1 MKKRFMAMAMTL
13 MTVISLGSIP
23 VMANARSNVDSA
35 ITNFRVEPSNYNQIA
50 MREKDDTTPI
60 YLWITEAK
68 NNRYSDFRVKVF
80 ANGSKNVMV
89 DGHGNI
95 VEFVNCY
102 VGRKQSVRNNVRED
116 GYNRVALGF
125 QSRNYVETQS
135 ITGEWSPDSTG
146 RYDYA
151 YKER

>member
-35 ITNFRVEPSNYNQIA
+35 ITNFRVEPTNYNQIA

-60 YLWITEAK
+60 YLWINQAK
-68 NNRYSDFRVKVF
+68 NNRYSDFRVIVF
-80 ANGSKNVMV
+80 ANGSANVTV
-89 DGHGNI
+89 DGDRNE
-95 VEFVNCY
+95 VKFVNCY
-102 VGRKQSVRNNVRED
+102 VNRKQSIRNNVREN

-125 QSRNYVETQS
+125 QSRNIAQTQS
-135 ITGEWSPDSTG
+135 ISGEWSPDSTG
-146 RYDYA
+146 TYNFA
-151 YKER
+151 YQER